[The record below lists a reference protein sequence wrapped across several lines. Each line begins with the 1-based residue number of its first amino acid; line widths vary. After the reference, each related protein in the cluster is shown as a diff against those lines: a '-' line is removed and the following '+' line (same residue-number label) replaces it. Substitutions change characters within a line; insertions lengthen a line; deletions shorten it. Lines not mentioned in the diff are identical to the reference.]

1 MCRYPPQSR
10 HQEQREQIYRLMDI
24 RSYAQLMRLPAI
36 FTVCSNIIAA
46 HLVAVGYW
54 AVSGDIASIQPN
66 TFLSTLLASI
76 CLYHGGMVLND
87 CFDFERDQRERP
99 ERPLPAGKISL
110 KTAWLS
116 GWGLL
121 VLGVIFASLSGI
133 LTLFIALAL
142 ALAIL
147 AYNAGQRQGW
157 VAASKMGL
165 CRYLNWLMAMS
176 AIGLNT
182 DLAMLAI
189 PVFCYVT
196 ALTRIS
202 QEEAEAADRRALMQ
216 AASVIVMGALFWL
229 AWFATGLFSGLLGAL
244 ALLIALIL
252 LGHRIIRLSSEF
264 TPESIQAVVG
274 ALVFGIIPL
283 DAMLLL
289 SSGQTLAALL
299 LLLLLFPGRFLGRF
313 LYVT

>member
-1 MCRYPPQSR
+1 M
-10 HQEQREQIYRLMDI
+10 MAI

-46 HLVAVGYW
+46 HLVAVSYW
-54 AVSGDIASIQPN
+54 AVTNETASIQTAP
-66 TFLSTLLASI
+66 FVLTLLASI

-99 ERPLPAGKISL
+99 GRPLPAGKISL
-110 KTAWLS
+110 KAAWLS

-121 VLGVIFASLSGI
+121 ALGVIFASLAG
-133 LTLFIALAL
+133 LQAFIIAAIL

-147 AYNAGQRQGW
+147 AYNAGSRQGW
-157 VAASKMGL
+157 VAACKMGL
-165 CRYLNWLMAMS
+165 CRYLNWLMAMA
-176 AIGLNT
+176 AIGLT
-182 DLAMLAI
+182 MDLALLAI
-189 PVFCYVT
+189 PVFFYIT

-202 QEEAEAADRRALMQ
+202 QEEAEAADRKALMQ
-216 AASVIVMGALFWL
+216 AASVIVLGALFWL
-229 AWFATGLFSGLLGAL
+229 AWFANGLFTDLWGAV

-252 LGHRIIRLSSEF
+252 LGHRIIRLSTEF
-264 TPESIQAVVG
+264 TSTSIQAVVG
-274 ALVFGIIPL
+274 AMVFGIIPL

-289 SSGQTLAALL
+289 SSGQTLAAIL
-299 LLLLLFPGRFLGRF
+299 LLLLLFPGKFLGRF

>member
-1 MCRYPPQSR
+1 
-10 HQEQREQIYRLMDI
+10 MDI

-54 AVSGDIASIQPN
+54 AVSGDNTGIQPSA
-66 TFLSTLLASI
+66 FLSTLLASI
-76 CLYHGGMVLND
+76 CLYHGGMILND
-87 CFDFERDQRERP
+87 CFDFERDRKERP
-99 ERPLPAGKISL
+99 QRPLPAGKIALNS
-110 KTAWLS
+110 AWLS

-121 VLGVIFASLSGI
+121 ALGVLFASLSGI
-133 LTLFIALAL
+133 LTLGIALVL
-142 ALAIL
+142 AIAIL
-147 AYNAGQRQGW
+147 AYNAGRRQGW
-157 VAASKMGL
+157 VAACNMGL
-165 CRYLNWLMAMS
+165 CRYLNWLMAIS
-176 AIGLNT
+176 AIGLNI
-182 DLAMLAI
+182 DLALLAI

-202 QEEAEAADRRALMQ
+202 QEEAEAADRNALMQ
-216 AASVIVMGALFWL
+216 AVSLIILGALFWL
-229 AWFATGLFSGLLGAL
+229 AWFANGLFTGLLGAV

-274 ALVFGIIPL
+274 AMVFGIIPL

-299 LLLLLFPGRFLGRF
+299 LLLLLFPGRFLGRY

>member
-1 MCRYPPQSR
+1 M
-10 HQEQREQIYRLMDI
+10 IGI

-54 AVSGDIASIQPN
+54 AASGDSATVQPY
-66 TFLSTLLASI
+66 TLLSTLLAGI
-76 CLYHGGMVLND
+76 CLYHGGMILND
-87 CFDFERDQRERP
+87 CFDFKCDQQERP
-99 ERPLPAGKISL
+99 ERPLPAGKIKL

-121 VLGVIFASLSGI
+121 ALGTIFASFLAIQTFS
-133 LTLFIALAL
+133 IALLL
-142 ALAIL
+142 ALTIL
-147 AYNAGQRQGW
+147 AYNSGQRQGW
-157 VAASKMGL
+157 VAACKMGL
-165 CRYLNWLMAMS
+165 CRYFNWLMGMS

-189 PVFCYVT
+189 PVFFYVT

-216 AASVIVMGALFWL
+216 AAIVIAIGALFWF
-229 AWFATGLFSGLLGAL
+229 AWFVTGLFSGLPGAL

-252 LGHRIIRLSSEF
+252 LGKRIIRLSSEF

-274 ALVFGIIPL
+274 ALVFGIIPM

-289 SSGQTLAALL
+289 SSGQTLAGLL
-299 LLLLLFPGRFLGRF
+299 LLLLLFPGKYLGRF